1 MVDEGTKMDEKLRL
15 GSDKNV
21 FITTQREPSAV
32 VHKFDPDPF
41 TIGLGIFAALAG
53 GGAFLEARRQRQ
65 LVERQHRDRF
75 RAAWFNARRALIYF
89 GRNIDEFETY
99 VLEDDYGGKSF
110 RIGSVRLTVDP
121 DRHRALR
128 RLKGQAMT
136 TANVMSDAIDDL
148 CEFLGPEYRSPIETV
163 LDHLRQIGA
172 IPERYSE
179 LIRAAREA
187 RKLYDDLLNQIGET
201 ERFEQNS

>member
-1 MVDEGTKMDEKLRL
+1 MGKNSRL
-15 GSDKNV
+15 GSDEDGV
-21 FITTQREPSAV
+21 LVARIEPSALAP
-32 VHKFDPDPF
+32 KFDPDPF

-53 GGAFLEARRQRQ
+53 GGAFPEARRQRQ

-99 VLEDDYGGKSF
+99 VFEDDYGGKSF

-121 DRHRALR
+121 DRHRSLR

-148 CEFLGPEYRSPIETV
+148 CEFLGPDYQSSIQKV
-163 LDHLRQIGA
+163 LDQLRQIGA

-187 RKLYDDLLNQIGET
+187 RKLYDDLLNQIGEK
-201 ERFEQNS
+201 EQFEQSS

>member
-1 MVDEGTKMDEKLRL
+1 VGKNSRL
-15 GSDKNV
+15 GSDEDGV
-21 FITTQREPSAV
+21 LVARIEPSALAP
-32 VHKFDPDPF
+32 KFDPDPF

-53 GGAFLEARRQRQ
+53 GGAFPEARRQRQ

-110 RIGSVRLTVDP
+110 RIGSVRLTVDA
-121 DRHRALR
+121 DRHRSLR

-136 TANVMSDAIDDL
+136 TANVMSDAIDL
-148 CEFLGPEYRSPIETV
+148 CEFLGPDYQSSIQKV
-163 LDHLRQIGA
+163 LDQLRQIGA

-187 RKLYDDLLNQIGET
+187 RKLYDDLLNQIGEK
-201 ERFEQNS
+201 EQFEQSS

>member
-1 MVDEGTKMDEKLRL
+1 LTEYYSGQKLAAR
-15 GSDKNV
+15 
-21 FITTQREPSAV
+21 QRRGGVLVARIEPSALAP
-32 VHKFDPDPF
+32 KFDPDPF

-53 GGAFLEARRQRQ
+53 GGAFPEARRQRQ

-99 VLEDDYGGKSF
+99 VFEDDYGGKSF

-121 DRHRALR
+121 DRHRSLR

-136 TANVMSDAIDDL
+136 TANVMSDAIDL
-148 CEFLGPEYRSPIETV
+148 CEFLGPDYQSSIQKV
-163 LDHLRQIGA
+163 LDQLRQIGA

-187 RKLYDDLLNQIGET
+187 RKLYDDLLNQIGEK
-201 ERFEQNS
+201 EQFEQSS